1 MSTLR
6 QRIAVK
12 KLSEIIGNS
21 KGKKNISIGRILK
34 EAGYSNETAKTP
46 QLVTESKG
54 FREELNSLMSDKT
67 IIKTHGELFGAVKLN
82 KMTFDNNLSDL
93 EIKKI
98 IEGAVGY
105 KVRDIARIK
114 GNNQVVCYYWS
125 PDGITRLKALDMG
138 YKIKN
143 LYPNNKTEQEDQQPI
158 VVKLIQY
165 GTGKE
170 ITR

>member
-46 QLVTESKG
+46 QLITGSKG
-54 FREELNSLMSDKT
+54 FREEMDNAIPDK
-67 IIKTHGELFGAVKLN
+67 KLVDTHEELFRAININ
-82 KMTFDNNLSDL
+82 KIEFDQSLSD
-93 EIKKI
+93 ERIKKI
-98 IEGAVGY
+98 IEGNSGNKIKAVIRT
-105 KVRDIARIK
+105 KNK
-114 GNNQVVCYYWS
+114 NKVVCYYWS
-125 PDGITRLKALDMG
+125 PDRLTRLKAIDMG

-143 LYPNNKTEQEDQQPI
+143 LYQTKEEAEQETPRVINI
-158 VVKLIQY
+158 VNYRDLP
-165 GTGKE
+165 KE
-170 ITR
+170 KQN